1 LAAST
6 TNTYQQTWS
15 QAFTDIGFN
24 NRVFLVVGQGCRKFA
39 FPKPIPDLEK
49 FTLRNMLRDILS
61 FVEQGRRLGITPEGE
76 ARFQDWY
83 LKREPSVHA
92 KRLDGYALRLMQL
105 LAVNEMQSA
114 IGLEIVEK
122 VLALVDW
129 QLTVRKLN
137 DPIGADNAVARFE
150 QAICRNLEVRGDM
163 TESGLR
169 KFIKPESQG
178 LYFFSMAIQNL
189 EKAGIVERFK
199 RGQRVFF
206 RPSAVDESD

>member
-1 LAAST
+1 
-6 TNTYQQTWS
+6 
-15 QAFTDIGFN
+15 
-24 NRVFLVVGQGCRKFA
+24 
-39 FPKPIPDLEK
+39 
-49 FTLRNMLRDILS
+49 
-61 FVEQGRRLGITPEGE
+61 
-76 ARFQDWY
+76 
-83 LKREPSVHA
+83 
-92 KRLDGYALRLMQL
+92 MQL